1 MAQYDLQYSQLLH
14 SHLLMASS
22 FPNNMPMVPNINSHH
37 HPISPTSHHH
47 PQFQSFSP
55 SPSST
60 LTFPP
65 QTPNSDPYSVPG
77 SPFPMQSYYNPMVE
91 QMDSSSQP
99 SRTVYLGN
107 IPPELTMEQLL
118 NYVHSGVVES
128 AKMIPEKSCAFISFL
143 NHASA
148 FHFYSDA
155 ILRKLSINSYDIKI
169 GWGKPSSL
177 PPQVALAVS
186 QDGATRNIYLGNLPN
201 DITEEEIRQEMSKF
215 GKIDTIN
222 LLKDRNIAFVHFLSI
237 STAIKVVETLSILD
251 ESAEENP
258 EISKELIAKWTQRK
272 VFYGK
277 DRCAYISKTQQQN
290 AAQYLGIAPGY
301 EHLLASAD
309 RDLISSALAQQ
320 SAAAVAVATA
330 AGGASN
336 VGNRTLYLG
345 FVHPETTIE
354 EICNVV
360 RGGLLHNI
368 RYIPEKHICFV
379 TFVDPTAAAQF
390 FALATLQGLAIHNRR
405 LKIGWGKPSG
415 PLPQAIAMAV
425 TAGASRNVYIGS
437 ISSDWPESKLRH
449 DFQEFGE
456 IEQINF
462 LPEKSCAFV
471 NFTNIANAIKAIEGI
486 KAKEEYKDLKIN
498 FGKDRCANP
507 SRHMLQQHVS
517 KNAPVNMNGSI
528 NYDSTTSNSSLSSP
542 VSSASSA
549 SSNSNNA
556 GLYNSNVINPA
567 NIALYNTAA
576 AAAAAFS
583 PIGGVGYPMLD
594 PHLRGYLQNSP
605 QASSPIELNGNGFF
619 NGPLPG
625 NSQYRVPYF
634 SNDTSTTITIPE
646 EDEGEEE
653 ISNTTNTK
661 YKKNFK
667 SNQTNN
673 TKSSVS
679 SAKSTSSPELSD
691 DERTSV
697 EEETSASTTGL
708 LPKDSQKSLQDLDND
723 VDTKSSQSETTMIG
737 SEDTSV
743 SSISTAITSSSS
755 VTIVDTSK
763 PSKSNKSIPTLHK
776 VVASIDYKVIDEE
789 TAAAAASEA
798 AKAFGL

>member
-1 MAQYDLQYSQLLH
+1 MAHQYDLQYSQLLH
-14 SHLLMASS
+14 SHLLMNPS
-22 FPNNMPMVPNINSHH
+22 NNMPMVPNLNPHHHHHH
-37 HPISPTSHHH
+37 HPISPTSHNHH
-47 PQFQSFSP
+47 LQFQSFTPP
-55 SPSST
+55 SPA
-60 LTFPP
+60 LAFPP
-65 QTPNSDPYSVPG
+65 HTPNSDPYNIPG
-77 SPFPMQSYYNPMVE
+77 SSPFSMQSYYNPMTD
-91 QMDSSSQP
+91 QLDSSSQS

-148 FHFYSDA
+148 YHFYSDA

-186 QDGATRNIYLGNLPN
+186 QDGATRNIYLGNLPD
-201 DITEEEIRQEMSKF
+201 DITEDEIRQEMSKF

-251 ESAEENP
+251 EAAEENP
-258 EISKELIAKWTQRK
+258 EISKELIAKWSQRK

-405 LKIGWGKPSG
+405 LKIGWGKHSG
-415 PLPQAIAMAV
+415 PLPQSIAMAV
-425 TAGASRNVYIGS
+425 TVGASRNVYIGS

-449 DFQEFGE
+449 DFQEYGE

-486 KAKEEYKDLKIN
+486 KTKEEYKDLKIN

-507 SRHMLQQHVS
+507 SRHMLQQHLP
-517 KNAPVNMNGSI
+517 KNLPLNM
-528 NYDSTTSNSSLSSP
+528 NYDSTSSNSSPSSP
-542 VSSASSA
+542 VSSASS
-549 SSNSNNA
+549 SLNMM
-556 GLYNSNVINPA
+556 NPA

-576 AAAAAFS
+576 AATFS
-583 PIGGVGYPMLD
+583 PIGGVGYSMMD
-594 PHLRGYLQNSP
+594 PHLRGYLQTSP
-605 QASSPIELNGNGFF
+605 QISSPIELNRNGVF
-619 NGPLPG
+619 NGPPLG
-625 NSQYRVPYF
+625 NSQYRVPF
-634 SNDTSTTITIPE
+634 FPNDTSTTITIPE
-646 EDEGEEE
+646 EDEEDEDEEV
-653 ISNTTNTK
+653 SRNNRFKKSPKSKKTNAS
-661 YKKNFK
+661 KNA
-667 SNQTNN
+667 
-673 TKSSVS
+673 KSSV
-679 SAKSTSSPELSD
+679 ANDKGNNSSPELSD

-708 LPKDSQKSLQDLDND
+708 PPKDLQKSTPDLDND
-723 VDTKSSQSETTMIG
+723 VDSKSAQSETSMVG

-743 SSISTAITSSSS
+743 SSISSVVTSSSSS
-755 VTIVDTSK
+755 VTILDTSK
-763 PSKSNKSIPTLHK
+763 SSKPNNSALTLHK
-776 VVASIDYKVIDEE
+776 VAASIDYKVIDEE
-789 TAAAAASEA
+789 TAAVAASEA
-798 AKAFGL
+798 AKAFGLR